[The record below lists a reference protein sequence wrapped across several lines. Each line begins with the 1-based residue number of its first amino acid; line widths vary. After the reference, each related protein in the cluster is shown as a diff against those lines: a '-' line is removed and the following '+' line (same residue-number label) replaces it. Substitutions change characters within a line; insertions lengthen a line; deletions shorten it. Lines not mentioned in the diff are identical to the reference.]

1 MNIIRYEYLFTLP
14 PCTSFLST
22 EEVTT
27 IPWKNWRFLITVGTS
42 TSTMTA
48 PWFIGK
54 QKDFGHYRSTFCS
67 CDQANPQPLKRL
79 PNLITRFPQGRD
91 TCSTDQQGYG
101 KRGKVTEIDST
112 IHSYRPG
119 MSTFLSSILFSVCM
133 SLLLLENFRLNFA
146 LSCRLDA
153 NRIARRVFCTDCIA
167 VCTF

>member
-1 MNIIRYEYLFTLP
+1 
-14 PCTSFLST
+14 
-22 EEVTT
+22 
-27 IPWKNWRFLITVGTS
+27 
-42 TSTMTA
+42 MTA

-54 QKDFGHYRSTFCS
+54 QKDCGHYRSTFCS
-67 CDQANPQPLKRL
+67 CDQTNPQPLERL
-79 PNLITRFPQGRD
+79 PNLTTRFPQGRE

-167 VCTF
+167 VCTFCSL